1 MQVRVSVRKCAG
13 WACRLALL
21 PLLAVAVVTGAPR
34 ALLIGLSYEGSEV
47 SSLPGIG
54 VDLKLAEQVAR
65 DMGIRD
71 IRELWNAK
79 ATLQGIVSAIEELGT
94 GVGAE
99 DLVLIYFSGH
109 GTRVP
114 DRGELDEQAEDG
126 MDEVLVAFDAMVTGE
141 DSRNMASLRNVLV
154 DDEFGRLLAAIP
166 SRKVLVV
173 VDACNSG
180 TATKG
185 ISVFPKFWAYPGY
198 PRTRVTKD
206 FRSNDK
212 GFRVAD
218 AGGGGANFIGIMA
231 AQDDELANAT
241 GTGSVL
247 TKALHEAVR
256 TLKGRDVSGVSVEDL
271 FQEME
276 KLVVDDMR
284 VIAQH
289 NSSASQHPVLF
300 VPAAAPDLRQLRLPL
315 VAELAGGLE
324 PPTDDPLINEW
335 QGVAR
340 RAARQIEFKVNRQ
353 TFVPHPDPGSAA
365 TRCNAERYA
374 ESLLAVEVVAPGDG
388 YLNVVD
394 LQQGKSAKLVL
405 FPNEFQ
411 PDNKVRRGQTI
422 RIPSASY
429 CLPAQLDG
437 GVRQE
442 WNLVVA
448 LFSEAERNLYRES
461 KSTGSFATTDQDLKG
476 DRRGFVRSADGFRYD
491 AAGTQTLLISEQ

>member
-1 MQVRVSVRKCAG
+1 MRVYVSVRKCAG

-21 PLLAVAVVTGAPR
+21 LLLAVAVATGAPR

-47 SSLPGIG
+47 SSLPGID

-71 IRELWNAK
+71 IRRLWNAE
-79 ATLQGIVSAIEELGT
+79 ATLQGIVSAIEELGA

-126 MDEVLVAFDAMVTGE
+126 MDEVLVAFDAMVTDE

-185 ISVFPKFWAYPGY
+185 IGATPKFYRYPGY
-198 PRTRVTKD
+198 PQERAG
-206 FRSNDK
+206 K
-212 GFRVAD
+212 GFPVVE
-218 AGGGGANFIGIMA
+218 AGSGGANFIGIMA

-241 GTGSVL
+241 SDGSVL
-247 TKALHEAVR
+247 TKALHKAVR
-256 TLKGRDVSGVSVEDL
+256 TLKDRDVRGVSVEDL

-276 KLVVDDMR
+276 KRVVDDMR

-300 VPAAAPDLRQLRLPL
+300 VPAAAPDLRQLRLTL

-461 KSTGSFATTDQDLKG
+461 KSTGSYATTDQDIKG
-476 DRRGFVRSADGFRYD
+476 DSRGFVLSADGFRYD

>member
-1 MQVRVSVRKCAG
+1 MRVCVSVRKCAG

-21 PLLAVAVVTGAPR
+21 PLLAVAVATGAPR
-34 ALLIGLSYEGSEV
+34 ALLIALSYEGSEV
-47 SSLPGIG
+47 SSLPGIDL
-54 VDLKLAEQVAR
+54 DLKFAEQVAR

-71 IRELWNAK
+71 IRSLWNAQ
-79 ATLQGIVSAIEELGT
+79 ATLQGIVSSIEEVGA

-126 MDEVLVAFDAMVTGE
+126 MDEVLVPFDAMVTGE
-141 DSRNMASLRNVLV
+141 DIRNVLV

-185 ISVFPKFWAYPGY
+185 IGATPKFYRYPGY
-198 PRTRVTKD
+198 PQARAG
-206 FRSNDK
+206 K
-212 GFRVAD
+212 GFPVVE
-218 AGGGGANFIGIMA
+218 AGSGGANFIGIMA

-241 GTGSVL
+241 GDGSVL

-256 TLKGRDVSGVSVEDL
+256 TLKDRDVRGVSVEDL

-276 KLVVDDMR
+276 KRVVDDMR

-300 VPAAAPDLRQLRLPL
+300 VPAAAPDLRQLLLPL

-324 PPTDDPLINEW
+324 PPTDDPLINKW

-340 RAARQIEFKVNRQ
+340 SAARQIEFKVNLQ
-353 TFVPHPDPGSAA
+353 TFVPHPDPGSRA

-374 ESLLAVEVVAPGDG
+374 KSLLAVEVVAPGDG

-411 PDNKVRRGQTI
+411 SDNKVRRDQTI
-422 RIPSASY
+422 RIPSGSY
-429 CLPAQLDG
+429 CLPAQLDP

-476 DRRGFVRSADGFRYD
+476 DRRGFVLSADGFRYD
-491 AAGTQTLLISEQ
+491 AAGTQMLLISEQ

>member
-1 MQVRVSVRKCAG
+1 MQVRVSVRKCAS

-21 PLLAVAVVTGAPR
+21 PLLAVAVATGAPR

-47 SSLPGIG
+47 SSLPGID
-54 VDLKLAEQVAR
+54 VDLKLARQVAR

-109 GTRVP
+109 GAQVP
-114 DRGELDEQAEDG
+114 DRGEIDEPDG
-126 MDEVLVAFDAMVTGE
+126 LDEVLVPFDAVGTGA
-141 DSRNMASLRNVLV
+141 SSLNMLV
-154 DDEFGRLLAAIP
+154 DDHFGRLLAAIP

-247 TKALHEAVR
+247 TKALHEAVS
-256 TLKGRDVSGVSVEDL
+256 TLMGRDVRGVTVEDL

-276 KLVVDDMR
+276 ERVASEMR

-289 NSSASQHPVLF
+289 NPSASQHPVLSA
-300 VPAAAPDLRQLRLPL
+300 PAAAPDLRQLRLPL

-335 QGVAR
+335 QGIAR
-340 RAARQIEFKVNRQ
+340 SAARQIEFKVNRQ

-365 TRCNAERYA
+365 TQCNAERYA

-422 RIPSASY
+422 RIPSGSY

-461 KSTGSFATTDQDLKG
+461 KSTGSYATTDQDIKG
-476 DRRGFVRSADGFRYD
+476 DSRGFVLSADGFRYD